1 MMDDATNTSSENAT
15 GGVKKSLKNFWAH
28 IVKFLKI
35 AFKELIIFGKDFA
48 EACKFVYATKNKN
61 QCWKAIKRNWWKF
74 VKYFGAVFVFLGLN
88 LSLGTI
94 GFVLGAL
101 IISKILSVTLPLLNK
116 RIKEKS
122 ENVSREKVVQYKRMY
137 TFLRIVQVLLPVVAF
152 FFGIAHWWLLLPG
165 LIMMFF
171 GGFID
176 HQHIKKEKQ
185 QADNASNENKDVIG
199 QRTETKNI
207 NNAYNLGLKT
217 VFNQKLNEYTQNPIE
232 KKVITSVGSSI
243 LDQWKNSLKDFFLC
257 QPDVESEKIS
267 VK

>member
-1 MMDDATNTSSENAT
+1 
-15 GGVKKSLKNFWAH
+15 
-28 IVKFLKI
+28 
-35 AFKELIIFGKDFA
+35 
-48 EACKFVYATKNKN
+48 
-61 QCWKAIKRNWWKF
+61 
-74 VKYFGAVFVFLGLN
+74 
-88 LSLGTI
+88 
-94 GFVLGAL
+94 
-101 IISKILSVTLPLLNK
+101 
-116 RIKEKS
+116 
-122 ENVSREKVVQYKRMY
+122 
-137 TFLRIVQVLLPVVAF
+137 
-152 FFGIAHWWLLLPG
+152 
-165 LIMMFF
+165 MFF